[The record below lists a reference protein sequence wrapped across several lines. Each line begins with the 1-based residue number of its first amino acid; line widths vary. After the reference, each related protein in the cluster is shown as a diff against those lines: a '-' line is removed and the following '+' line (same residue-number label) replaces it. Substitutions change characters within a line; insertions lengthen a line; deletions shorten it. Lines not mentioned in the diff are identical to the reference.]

1 MSRHLIRLSG
11 PRERERAARAIMS
24 APPGSMVEISAPRR
38 TLDQNSLLWVY
49 LSRISAAKPGG
60 RKLSP
65 DVWKAL
71 FMHACGHAVQFEQG
85 LDGSPFPLGF
95 RSSKLTKAQMGDLLD
110 FIGSW
115 AAENGIALDD
125 AEAA

>member
-1 MSRHLIRLSG
+1 MSRHLIRLDG
-11 PRERERAARAIMS
+11 PRQRERAIRTIQS
-24 APPGSMVEISAPRR
+24 APAGSMVEIGAPRR

-71 FMHACGHAVQFEQG
+71 FMHACGHAVQFEVG

-110 FIGSW
+110 FIAAW
-115 AAENGIALDD
+115 AGENGVDLSE

>member
-1 MSRHLIRLSG
+1 MSRALLVLNSRAV
-11 PRERERAARAIMS
+11 RERAAHWCMTA
-24 APPGSMVEISAPRR
+24 APGTRVEFRKPTR
-38 TLDQNSLLWVY
+38 TTDQNSLLWVY
-49 LSRISAAKPGG
+49 LTKVSSAQPGG

-95 RSSKLTKAQMGDLLD
+95 RSSKLTKAEMSDLLD
-110 FIGSW
+110 FIGAW